1 MKLIRNKMRIGLRL
15 LFGAATGIA
24 LLLLC
29 IFAASFYLNSSKAES
44 LDNDA
49 RVWPESELKYYLTV
63 TYDGVDKYGVQSGE
77 GVRAEI
83 QGGVVEVSDKIPDG
97 LEFVGF
103 ETTATG
109 KIGAVMRGDSATSCV
124 GRVIDDT
131 QEARV
136 DAGTWNNAHTQFYY
150 HGLHYDADTRIVS
163 FKANSIQAGCDLSI
177 GIITRTPE
185 LSDAERM
192 DFFNTATVKEGL
204 INKNSNTV
212 HVWMGKETAILHTVS
227 YSYTSAPANAPALPA
242 DEHYVQGAN
251 VGVAMAPTLDG
262 YSFSGWSTTDA
273 SVSDGS
279 FVMPDGDVAFVGSF
293 TENPAEPEYTVS
305 YEITGEMPEDY
316 VAPRTKSYKENDIV
330 TLDSAKAGDIIDDYV
345 FGGWTTED
353 VTILDGSFDMPDHN
367 VTIRGSFTR
376 REFTVQYYFIGEVLP
391 PNASSLLPATQTYHA
406 GDEVTVAD
414 SPAADGYKFSGWYSD
429 NTFTMPANNVTIE
442 GEWTVVVGTFAPTI
456 SVEVIDPEDHYI
468 IGQTVQFK
476 ITVTNT
482 ADFAITDVNVL
493 ENLAGAKFV
502 AGSGYTISADSIAVI
517 PTISAGSSVV
527 LYANYY
533 VSENATATITNEVEL
548 SGARATVDHYE
559 IDPDQNYTAT
569 ANFNVEYWES
579 EPVLSG
585 ISINSILL
593 YVIITILGACGI
605 IVGVIFKQRKEKD
618 EEE

>member
-15 LFGAATGIA
+15 LFGAAAGIA

-29 IFAASFYLNSSKAES
+29 IFVAGSYLNSSRAES
-44 LDNDA
+44 LEDDA

-63 TYDGVDKYGVQSGE
+63 TYDGVDKYGIESSE

-83 QGGVVEVSDKIPDG
+83 QGGVVDVSDKIPDG

-109 KIGAVMRGDSATSCV
+109 KIGAVMRGDPTTSCV

-136 DAGTWNNAHTQFYY
+136 DAGTWNNEHSQFYY
-150 HGLHYDADTRIVS
+150 HDANTRIVS
-163 FKANSIQAGCDLSI
+163 FKANSIQAGCDLSV

-185 LSDAERM
+185 LGDAERM

-262 YSFSGWSTTDA
+262 YTFSGWSTTDA

-279 FVMPDGDVAFVGSF
+279 FVMPDSDVAVVGSF

-316 VAPRTKSYKENDIV
+316 VVPRTKSYKENDIV
-330 TLDSAKAGDIIDDYV
+330 VLDSAKSGDIIDDYV
-345 FGGWTTED
+345 FGGWTSED
-353 VTILDGSFDMPDHN
+353 VTILDGSFDMPDQN
-367 VTIRGSFTR
+367 VVIHGSFTR
-376 REFTVQYYFIGEVLP
+376 REFTVQYHFIGEVLP
-391 PNASSLLPATQTYHA
+391 PNAPALLPATQTYHV
-406 GDEVTVAD
+406 GEEVTVAD
-414 SPAADGYKFSGWYSD
+414 SPTADGYKFSGWYSD
-429 NTFTMPANNVTIE
+429 DTFTMPANNITIE

-456 SVEVIDPEDHYI
+456 SIELVNAEDHYI

-482 ADFAITDVNVL
+482 ADFAITDVNIL
-493 ENLAGAKFV
+493 ENLTGAKFV
-502 AGSGYTISADSIAVI
+502 AGSGYTLSADSIAVI
-517 PTISAGSSVV
+517 PTISAGGSVV

-533 VSENATATITNEVEL
+533 ISENATATITNEVEL

-559 IDPDQNYTAT
+559 IDTGLDYTARV
-569 ANFNVEYWES
+569 NFNVESWES
-579 EPVLSG
+579 EPVQSG
-585 ISINSILL
+585 ININSIVL
-593 YVIITILGACGI
+593 YIVITILGAGGI
-605 IVGVIFKQRKEKD
+605 ILGAIFKRRKEKD